1 MRRER
6 ERTRER
12 ERERVIFLK
21 ATTSSPTS
29 TPIPSHSLPFSPTVA
44 TAGLEIINIQPQVI
58 ATNLRFASY
67 KAQGAREEKKSLF
80 SFEGLS
86 LTFDFKFLLKP

>member
-1 MRRER
+1 
-6 ERTRER
+6 
-12 ERERVIFLK
+12 
-21 ATTSSPTS
+21 
-29 TPIPSHSLPFSPTVA
+29 VA

-67 KAQGAREEKKSLF
+67 NAQGAREEKKSLF